1 VWPARAIH
9 RLKEIDGR
17 KRVAHVSGFSQN
29 IEVGFVGS
37 GDRTEIEALEALP
50 IDSLWTGGHI
60 ASRNPSSD
68 AMIGL
73 ARLAAHTERV
83 RIGTS
88 VLLLPLYPP
97 AVIAR
102 QVADLDRM
110 TSGRVILGVGVG
122 GEYPQEFLACQVPL
136 RERGARVNEAIP
148 LIRELWKAQPV
159 TATGAFYPMEDVR
172 MHPGPVQEG
181 GVPIVVAGRQEA
193 AMRRAARLGDGW
205 LPYLYSPKRYA
216 ASVRTIRAVAGESGR
231 GLDDF
236 GWFVWLFTNVQ
247 ADGQAAREECAAF
260 MGGNYRQD
268 FGEMVDNV
276 AAAGTPEEVTEKL
289 KAFFDA
295 GARHFV
301 FMTATRQNNA
311 QTIRRHLLEECVPG
325 LREHAGSSQS
335 PNAAG
340 GPPPTSR

>member
-1 VWPARAIH
+1 M
-9 RLKEIDGR
+9 
-17 KRVAHVSGFSQN
+17 SGFSQD
-29 IEVGFVGS
+29 IAVGFVG
-37 GDRTEIEALEALP
+37 GGGRKECETLEALP

-73 ARLAAHTERV
+73 ARLAAQTERV
-83 RIGTS
+83 RIGTA

-97 AVIAR
+97 AVVAR

-110 TSGRVILGVGVG
+110 TDGRVILGVGVG
-122 GEYPQEFLACQVPL
+122 GEYPQEFRACQIPL
-136 RERGARVNEAIP
+136 GERGARVNEAIP
-148 LIRELWKAQPV
+148 LIRDLWKAQPV
-159 TATGAFYPMEDVR
+159 TASGAFYPMEDVQ

-193 AMRRAARLGDGW
+193 AMRRAARIGDGW
-205 LPYLYSPKRYA
+205 LPYLYSARRYA
-216 ASVRTIRAVAGESGR
+216 ASVHTIRAAAAESGR

-268 FGEMVDNV
+268 FREMVDNV
-276 AAAGTPEEVTEKL
+276 AAGGTPEEVTEKL

-301 FMTATRQNNA
+301 FMTATRQDNA
-311 QTIRRHLLEECVPG
+311 EIIRRNLLEDCVPA
-325 LREHAGSSQS
+325 LREHA
-335 PNAAG
+335 AAA
-340 GPPPTSR
+340 PPPSPLQ